1 MRFFSFFLSAAITI
15 VLLMAL
21 DRPLG
26 PVPAIGRLLSPQT
39 GFWRNA
45 DPTDMDYSADLHF
58 DSLKGKVNVYLDE
71 RLVPHLFAE
80 RERDAFFVQGY
91 LHARFRLW
99 QMEFQTHAAAG
110 RLSEVLGVG
119 PDSAFLKNDRYMRRL
134 GMVAGAKRSL
144 EVMLKDSNTAMT
156 LNAYTAGANAFIGQ
170 LASRDFPIEYKLLGY
185 APEPWTNL
193 KTALF
198 LKYMSYDLTGSESDI
213 EYTNAKTFFSLADLQ
228 KLYPLQPDSLDPI
241 IPKGT
246 AFPPPGIVPRVP
258 AGADTAYF
266 NWRDSTSINP
276 IKSDRDNGSN
286 NWVVAGSKT
295 KSGRPILCND
305 PHLGLNLPSL
315 WYEMQITTPGY
326 STYGVSFPGAPSIVI
341 GYNEN
346 IAWGVTNA
354 ARDVM
359 DYYEIRFRD
368 ESHNEYRYNNEWS
381 KAGKQVDV
389 FRIKGGAVII
399 DTVATTVF
407 GPVIYDEHFRGRSRT
422 DGSSHLAVKWKA
434 QEGSNELKTFY
445 LLNQAKNYQD
455 YLNAI
460 KGFICPGQNFAFA
473 SRSGDIAIW
482 HQGSFP
488 AKWKG
493 QGDYIMPGT
502 DSSYRWQGNIPQAEN
517 PHLLNPA
524 RGFVSSANQLPA
536 DSSYPYYLGG
546 SYDLYRG
553 LIINRKLGQM
563 DQVTPADMQKLQ
575 NDNYNV
581 FAANAVPLMLAHLDS
596 SRFSPAQLKYVDIL
610 HKWNFREDNEERG
623 VAIFTTWFDQV
634 ESLIWQ
640 DELSLQ
646 PPPSVKPDQYTLL
659 EALIRDSSFS
669 FINNI
674 KTPAKETLTN
684 IVTRAWLLS
693 VPKWEKAEEGSGLTW
708 NHFKDAGLRHLLRLE
723 PFSRYHLNTGG
734 GVNVINALKQ
744 FHGPSWRMVVEMK
757 DEPEAYGI
765 YPGGQSGNPGSK
777 YYDGSVDNWSKGQ
790 YYKLWKMK
798 QGEEADKRIRF
809 QMNFN
814 K

>member
-1 MRFFSFFLSAAITI
+1 MRFFSFFLSTAITI
-15 VLLMAL
+15 LMLMAL

-45 DPTDMDYSADLHF
+45 DAAGMNYSTDLHF

-80 RERDAFFVQGY
+80 KEEDAFFVQGY

-110 RLSEVLGVG
+110 RLAEVLGVG
-119 PDSAFLKNDRYMRRL
+119 PDSAFLNNDRYMRRL
-134 GMVAGAKRSL
+134 GMVAGARRSL
-144 EVMLKDSNTAMT
+144 EVMLKDSSTAMT
-156 LNAYTAGANAFIGQ
+156 LKAYTAGANAFISQ

-213 EYTNAKTFFSLADLQ
+213 EYTNAKAVFSLADLQ
-228 KLYPLQPDSLDPI
+228 KLYPLQPDSVDPI

-246 AFPPPGIVPRVP
+246 AFPPPGLIPEVP

-266 NWRDSTSINP
+266 NLRDSTSIIS
-276 IKSDRDNGSN
+276 IKTDRDNGSN

-295 KSGRPILCND
+295 RSGRPILCND

-315 WYEMQITTPGY
+315 WYEMQITTPGF

-368 ESHNEYRYNNEWS
+368 ESHNEYRYNGEWAN
-381 KAGKQVDV
+381 AGKQVDT
-389 FRIKGGAVII
+389 FRIKGGVAII
-399 DTVATTVF
+399 DTVATTEF
-407 GPVIYDEHFRGRSRT
+407 GPVIYDEHFTGRSRT
-422 DGSSHLAVKWKA
+422 DGSRHLAVKWKA

-445 LLNQAKNYQD
+445 LLNQAENYQD
-455 YLNAI
+455 YLDAI

-473 SRSGDIAIW
+473 SRTGDIAIW

-493 QGDYIMPGT
+493 QGDYIMPGI
-502 DSSYRWQGNIPQAEN
+502 DSTYRWQGNIPQDEN
-517 PHLLNPA
+517 PHLLNPV

-553 LIINRKLGQM
+553 LTINRKLGQM
-563 DQVTPADMQKLQ
+563 QQITPVDMQKMQ
-575 NDNYNV
+575 NDNYNA
-581 FAANAVPLMLAHLDS
+581 FAASAVPLMLAHLDS
-596 SRFSPAQLKYVDIL
+596 SRFSPAQLKYLDIL
-610 HKWNFREDNEERG
+610 NKWNFRNDNEERG
-623 VAIFTTWFDQV
+623 VAIFTTWFNQV
-634 ESLIWQ
+634 ELLIWH

-646 PPPSVKPDQYTLL
+646 PSPSVKPDQYTLL
-659 EALIRDSSFS
+659 EALIKDSSFS
-669 FINNI
+669 FIDNI
-674 KTPAKETLTN
+674 HTPAKETLSN
-684 IVTRAWLLS
+684 IVTQAWLLS
-693 VPKWEKAEEGSGLTW
+693 VPKWEKAEESSALTW

-777 YYDGSVDNWSKGQ
+777 YYDGSVNNWAKGE
-790 YYKLWKMK
+790 YYRLWKMK
-798 QGEEADKRIRF
+798 KGEEADKRIRF
-809 QMNFN
+809 QMYFN
-814 K
+814 N